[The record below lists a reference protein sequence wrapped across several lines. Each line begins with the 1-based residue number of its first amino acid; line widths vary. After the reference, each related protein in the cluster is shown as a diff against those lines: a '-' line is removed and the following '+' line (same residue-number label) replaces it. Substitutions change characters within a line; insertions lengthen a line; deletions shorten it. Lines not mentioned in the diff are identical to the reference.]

1 MGIPISQIREASPK
15 RGTHRRAVGS
25 TVRITASSVGLQPCP
40 AYTARHHRPGQDFT
54 VGRAPANFGLGE
66 ATARSPLPSPP
77 SAQAAPICLQA
88 RGKLLLEKPRPQAG
102 EVAVLPPSVG
112 QTIHTSAAHQTHS
125 RVLGGICSPKTALSL
140 NGCPRYPFYP
150 DFDFLMEIHSVN
162 HPAVHPELW
171 RWPWPGG
178 RYAPKSHVWR
188 CPANSLHTT
197 GTGS

>member
-1 MGIPISQIREASPK
+1 MPCLHCPPPQAQAGL
-15 RGTHRRAVGS
+15 HRRESACELRLRGS
-25 TVRITASSVGLQPCP
+25 
-40 AYTARHHRPGQDFT
+40 HRPLS
-54 VGRAPANFGLGE
+54 P
-66 ATARSPLPSPP
+66 PLPSPP

-112 QTIHTSAAHQTHS
+112 QTTHTSAAHQTHS